1 MEYLLKDK
9 KGVRD
14 IDAIILE
21 LKQIRRKLDVY
32 KRQIFTLSLL
42 PIWTATEQE
51 VFGSVRTFSVPD
63 GAAWEVD
70 GRMTAT

>member
-21 LKQIRRKLDVY
+21 LKQIRRKLSG
-32 KRQIFTLSLL
+32 KRQPLPYYGRVDTLRDFNQSH
-42 PIWTATEQE
+42 
-51 VFGSVRTFSVPD
+51 
-63 GAAWEVD
+63 
-70 GRMTAT
+70 